1 LARVISGGQC
11 GADLGG
17 LLAAE
22 YLGIAT
28 GGMAAAGYRTE
39 KGKQPIL
46 GTRFGLQQHASWA
59 YPPRTE
65 HNVKHSCTTIIFASN
80 AESSGTTMTVDFTVK
95 HRKEFLLVD
104 INAYDINAIVEFM
117 RKTNPEIINIAGNRE
132 SVSPNITKK
141 TRFLLCHALAKYL
154 KND

>member
-1 LARVISGGQC
+1 
-11 GADLGG
+11 
-17 LLAAE
+17 
-22 YLGIAT
+22 
-28 GGMAAAGYRTE
+28 
-39 KGKQPIL
+39 
-46 GTRFGLQQHASWA
+46 
-59 YPPRTE
+59 
-65 HNVKHSCTTIIFASN
+65 
-80 AESSGTTMTVDFTVK
+80 MTVDFTVK